1 MKKLIEQVFN
11 KQTIKHLAFIFGF
24 GLFSVLFFH
33 PVLSGKKLIQS
44 DIRQYTGMSRQI
56 EEYRETNNQEIYW
69 IDNAFG
75 GMPTYQLGARY
86 PYDFLTPIHKL
97 FQLIPKPGEILFL
110 YLLSAYLFLLI
121 IKMPIPIAVFG
132 AFAYGLSTYL
142 LIILQVGHNTK
153 AQALAYMPLVIGG
166 MYMILHDKRF
176 RGFVLTV
183 FALSMQIRA
192 NHYQMTYYMLL
203 LMLVI
208 GIVYAISALKTK
220 THKNFLR
227 QFSLLVLAAILAL
240 GLNAPPLLATSEYS
254 KFSTRGKSELN
265 QNPDGSIK
273 QNTGGLSTDYIT
285 QFSYGI
291 FESFNLLAPRIQG
304 GGSSEDLG
312 EGSQLYDFLIQNGL
326 PRSQAKSFVSNV
338 PTYWG
343 SQPILEAPAY
353 VGVTVI
359 FMAFLALFIVKG
371 RLRNGLLAGIILSLL
386 LSWGKNLPLMT
397 QLFIDY
403 FPLYNK
409 FRAVSSI
416 QVILEFCFPVLAC
429 LGLYHLFQKP
439 ERSVFK
445 KILKPAIGFILI
457 LLILLLSKGFFDF
470 SGAMDAYLSEAYGP
484 VLMDQILTARKSIF
498 NYDLI
503 RAVVYCLLILT
514 IVYYF
519 TKGKLSRNLAL
530 VALIGLMLSDL
541 IGVSQRY
548 IDRDLFVSPR
558 QIKNLFTP
566 QEADRIIN
574 ADTSRF
580 RVYEPSL
587 KLSGARTSFFHNA
600 IGGYHG
606 AKPRRFEELYD
617 FFTTHQITGVMDM
630 LNVKYLLVQ
639 ESNEQNP
646 IENPNVLG
654 VAWAVDSLLVADT
667 ADGVLASMKSMD
679 FSREAVV
686 LKSEFPD
693 NMTVKYDAQQL
704 DKIELIK
711 NHPTKLTYDFLARA
725 DQLLVFSEMYYPHG
739 WSVNI
744 DKQKASVFPVNYVLR
759 GLRVPA
765 GKHTIE
771 FTFDPPVIR
780 KGGMIRLLT
789 LLVFISV
796 VTLFGYQRFKEKSN

>member
-97 FQLIPKPGEILFL
+97 FQLIPQPAEILFL

-166 MYMILHDKRF
+166 MYMILHDQRF

-227 QFSLLVLAAILAL
+227 QFSLLVLAGILAL

-312 EGSQLYDFLIQNGL
+312 DGSQLYDFLIQNGL

-457 LLILLLSKGFFDF
+457 LLILLLSKGFLDF
-470 SGAMDAYLSEAYGP
+470 SGAMDAYLREAYGP

-503 RAVVYCLLILT
+503 RAVVFCLLILT

-519 TKGKLSRNLAL
+519 TKGKLSANLAL
-530 VALIGLMLSDL
+530 VVLIGLMLSDL

-693 NMTVKYDAQQL
+693 NITVKYDAQQL

-711 NHPTKLTYDFLARA
+711 NHPTKLTYDFQARG

-780 KGGMIRLLT
+780 TGGMIRLLT

>member
-1 MKKLIEQVFN
+1 M
-11 KQTIKHLAFIFGF
+11 IKHLAFIFGF

-326 PRSQAKSFVSNV
+326 PHSQAKSFVSNV

-780 KGGMIRLLT
+780 TGGMIRLLT

>member
-11 KQTIKHLAFIFGF
+11 KQTLMHFTFIFSF
-24 GLFSVLFFH
+24 GLFSVLFFY

-56 EEYRETNNQEIYW
+56 QEYRESNNQEIYW

-97 FQLIPKPGEILFL
+97 FQLIPQPAEILFL

-166 MYMILHDKRF
+166 MYMILHDQRS
-176 RGFVLTV
+176 RGFILTV

-203 LMLVI
+203 LMLII
-208 GIVYAISALKTK
+208 GIVYAVHALNSKTL
-220 THKNFLR
+220 KNFLR
-227 QFSLLVLAAILAL
+227 QFSLLVLAGILAL
-240 GLNAPPLLATSEYS
+240 GLNATPLLATSEYS

-291 FESFNLLAPRIQG
+291 FESLNLLAPRIQG

-312 EGSQLYDFLIQNGL
+312 EGSKLYDFLIQNGL
-326 PRSQAKSFVSNV
+326 TPSQAKSFVSNV

-359 FMAFLALFIVKG
+359 FMSFLALFIVKG

-386 LSWGKNLPLMT
+386 LSWGKNLPLLT

-445 KILKPAIGFILI
+445 KILKPAIGFIFI
-457 LLILLLSKGFFDF
+457 LLILLLSRGFFDF
-470 SGAMDAYLSEAYGP
+470 SGAVDAYLREAYGP

-503 RAVVYCLLILT
+503 RAVVFCLLILT

-519 TKGKLSRNLAL
+519 TKGKLSKNLAL
-530 VALIGLMLSDL
+530 VVLIGLMLSDL

-566 QEADRIIN
+566 QEADRLIN

-587 KLSGARTSFFHNA
+587 KLSGARTSFFHNS

-630 LNVKYLLVQ
+630 LNVKYLLVK
-639 ESNEQNP
+639 ENNEQNP
-646 IENPNVLG
+646 IENPNVYG

-693 NMTVKYDAQQL
+693 NMIVKYDAQQL

-711 NHPTKLTYDFLARA
+711 NHPTKLTYDFQARE
-725 DQLLVFSEMYYPHG
+725 DQFLVFSEMYYPHG

-744 DKQKASVFPVNYVLR
+744 DKQKASIFPVNYVLR

-780 KGGMIRLLT
+780 TGGMIRLIT

-796 VTLFGYQRFKEKSN
+796 LTLFGYRRFKEKSN

>member
-97 FQLIPKPGEILFL
+97 FQLIPQPAEILFL

-166 MYMILHDKRF
+166 MYMILHDQRF

-227 QFSLLVLAAILAL
+227 QFSLLVLAGILAL

-429 LGLYHLFQKP
+429 LGLYHLFQNP

-470 SGAMDAYLSEAYGP
+470 SGAMDAYLREAYGP

-503 RAVVYCLLILT
+503 RAVVFCLLILT

-519 TKGKLSRNLAL
+519 TKGKLSTNLAL
-530 VALIGLMLSDL
+530 VVLIGLMLSDL

-558 QIKNLFTP
+558 QIKNLFTH

-617 FFTTHQITGVMDM
+617 FFTTHKITGVMDM

-693 NMTVKYDAQQL
+693 NITVKYDAQQL

-711 NHPTKLTYDFLARA
+711 NHPTKLTYDFQARG

-780 KGGMIRLLT
+780 TGGMIRLLT

>member
-11 KQTIKHLAFIFGF
+11 KQTIKHLAFTFGF

-56 EEYRETNNQEIYW
+56 QEYRETNNQEIYW

-97 FQLIPKPGEILFL
+97 FQLIPQPAEILFL

-166 MYMILHDKRF
+166 MYMILHDQRF
-176 RGFVLTV
+176 RGFALTV

-227 QFSLLVLAAILAL
+227 QFSLLVLSGILAL

-371 RLRNGLLAGIILSLL
+371 RLRNGLFAGIILSLL

-470 SGAMDAYLSEAYGP
+470 SGAMDAYLREAYGP

-514 IVYYF
+514 IIYYF

-530 VALIGLMLSDL
+530 VVLIGLMLSDL

-617 FFTTHQITGVMDM
+617 FFTTHKITGVMDM

-704 DKIELIK
+704 EKIELIK
-711 NHPTKLTYDFLARA
+711 NHPTKLTYDFQARG

-780 KGGMIRLLT
+780 KGGMIRLIT

>member
-97 FQLIPKPGEILFL
+97 FQLIPQPAEILFL

-166 MYMILHDKRF
+166 MYMILHDQRF

-220 THKNFLR
+220 TQKNFLR
-227 QFSLLVLAAILAL
+227 QFSLLVLAGILAL

-304 GGSSEDLG
+304 GASSEDLG

-470 SGAMDAYLSEAYGP
+470 SGAMDAYLREANGP

-503 RAVVYCLLILT
+503 RAVVFCLLILT

-519 TKGKLSRNLAL
+519 TKGKLSTNLAL
-530 VALIGLMLSDL
+530 VVLIGLMLSDL

-693 NMTVKYDAQQL
+693 NITVKYDAQQL

-711 NHPTKLTYDFLARA
+711 NHPTKLTYDFQARG

-780 KGGMIRLLT
+780 TGGMIRLLT

>member
-1 MKKLIEQVFN
+1 
-11 KQTIKHLAFIFGF
+11 
-24 GLFSVLFFH
+24 
-33 PVLSGKKLIQS
+33 
-44 DIRQYTGMSRQI
+44 MSRQI

-97 FQLIPKPGEILFL
+97 FQLIPKPAEILFL

-780 KGGMIRLLT
+780 TGGMIRLLT

>member
-97 FQLIPKPGEILFL
+97 FQLIPQPAEILFL

-166 MYMILHDKRF
+166 MYMILHDQRF

-220 THKNFLR
+220 TQKNFLR
-227 QFSLLVLAAILAL
+227 QFSLLVLAGILAL

-304 GGSSEDLG
+304 GASSEDLG

-470 SGAMDAYLSEAYGP
+470 SGAMDAYLREANGP

-530 VALIGLMLSDL
+530 VVLIGLMLSDL

-693 NMTVKYDAQQL
+693 NITVKYDAQQL

-711 NHPTKLTYDFLARA
+711 NHPTKLTYDFQARG

-780 KGGMIRLLT
+780 TGGMIRLLT